1 MTDYNA
7 SGRLLAW
14 ALELSKFDISFHPRT
29 ALKSQILTDFI
40 ADYSGLKRSKED
52 EWALYVD
59 EASSQQGSRAGIVMT
74 SLQGDMLNYTLHLM
88 YYVTNNIAEYEAMIV
103 SLKLVK
109 ELIAREVWLYS
120 DSQLTV

>member
-7 SGRLLAW
+7 SERLLVW

-88 YYVTNNIAEYEAMIV
+88 YYVTNNIVEYEAMIV